1 MTVKSPF
8 PPAAIALI
16 REAFA
21 RRPDKIRDLALF
33 ELGISVA
40 LRASDLVRLTV
51 RDVTLGNGTVRDRIT
66 LKQTKTATP
75 VTVALSERARAA
87 LAALIARDAISGD
100 TPLFRREDQRGPSV
114 EAITP
119 KTLRLLVKVWGCDW
133 AGLDPSAISS
143 HSLRKTR
150 PAAMYAQNK
159 DIAQVQRLL
168 GHSSPANTAK
178 YLGIAEEDAVNAALA
193 FDL

>member
-8 PPAAIALI
+8 TPAAIALI

-51 RDVTLGNGTVRDRIT
+51 RDVTFNGAVRDRIT
-66 LKQTKTATP
+66 IKQTKTATP
-75 VTVALSERARAA
+75 VTVALSERARVA
-87 LAALIARDAISGD
+87 LAALITCDCISGD
-100 TPLFRREDQRGPSV
+100 TPLFRREDQRGASV

-133 AGLDPSAISS
+133 AGLDPLAISS

-178 YLGIAEEDAVNAALA
+178 YLGISEEDAVNAALA